1 MALLCLVFAY
11 GQENVS
17 PGPSSGKIVFEEKV
31 KIEISVEG
39 DAAAFTEMLPK
50 ERTSLKE
57 LLYRDGFTLFRESR
71 SSSENITMEHS
82 EGVRIRMVGAGEN
95 IIFTDVA
102 NGVITEK
109 RDFMN
114 RIFIV
119 ERERPARK
127 WKMTGNGKEVL
138 GYKCM
143 EATSSDTS
151 GVITRVWFAPEFGVN
166 GGPSL
171 FSDLPGMVLEAE
183 INEGKWTLIA
193 KSVGPLSK
201 EEMKL
206 EKPADGKKVTEEEYE
221 AIVAEKMKEMGI
233 EGGKAGS
240 GTQMRIVIKR

>member
-1 MALLCLVFAY
+1 MALMCLAFAY
-11 GQENVS
+11 GQEKITAEQ
-17 PGPSSGKIVFEEKV
+17 PSGKIVFEEKV
-31 KIEISVEG
+31 KIEISIEG
-39 DAAAFTEMLPK
+39 EDAALAELLPK
-50 ERTSLKE
+50 ERTSVKE

-71 SSSENITMEHS
+71 STGDNVTMEHS
-82 EGVRIRMVGAGEN
+82 EGVRIRMVGAGDN

-102 NGVITEK
+102 NGIITEK

-119 ERERPARK
+119 ERERPSRK
-127 WKMTGNGKEVL
+127 WKMTGNSKELL

-143 EATSSDTS
+143 EAVSTDTS
-151 GVITRVWFAPEFGVN
+151 GVMTRVWFAPEFGAK
-166 GGPSL
+166 GGPGL
-171 FSDLPGMVLEAE
+171 YSDLPGMVLETE
-183 INEGKWTLIA
+183 INDGKRTFVA
-193 KSVGPLSK
+193 KSVEPLSK

-233 EGGKAGS
+233 EGGNSGG